1 MSIRGSLIITTI
13 VIAAMAGASIWAFFQ
28 PGPDQVPV
36 HWGLS
41 GEPDRYA
48 SRVTALISLPLIAL
62 GISAILAVAGKVD
75 PRRANIE
82 RSGPAYRV
90 AWLGTLGIL
99 TIGHGVI
106 VAAALGHEVP
116 VARIIG
122 AAVGVLL
129 VALGDVIGKSKSN
142 FTVGVRTPWTL
153 SSERS
158 WNKTNRAGGRLF
170 VAIGILGAISAF
182 TAPPWITMAIFLGG
196 SIAIAGFLLVYSWM
210 IWRDER
216 AGTPG

>member
-1 MSIRGSLIITTI
+1 MNIRGSLIITGI
-13 VIAAMAGASIWAFFQ
+13 VIVAMAVASVWAFFQ
-28 PGPDQVPV
+28 PGPHEVPV

-48 SRVTALISLPLIAL
+48 SRLNALVSLPLVAL
-62 GISAILAVAGKVD
+62 AISAILAIAGKVD

-82 RSGPAYRV
+82 RSGPAYRI
-90 AWLGTLGIL
+90 AWLGTLGML
-99 TIGHGVI
+99 AIGHGVI
-106 VAAALGHEVP
+106 VATALGQDVP

-170 VAIGILGAISAF
+170 VAIGILGAVSAF
-182 TAPPWITMAIFLGG
+182 LAPPWVTLSIFLGG
-196 SIAIAGFLLVYSWM
+196 SIAIAGFSLVYSW
-210 IWRDER
+210 IVWREER
-216 AGTPG
+216 RGTPG